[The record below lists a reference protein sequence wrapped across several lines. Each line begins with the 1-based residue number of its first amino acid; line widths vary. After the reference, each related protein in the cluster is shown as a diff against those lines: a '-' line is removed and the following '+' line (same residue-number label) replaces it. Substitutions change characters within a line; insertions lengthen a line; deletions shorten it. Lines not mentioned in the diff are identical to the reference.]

1 MHWAEAG
8 RLEHMFPSTT
18 VEAGV
23 ERLSATRVVFLL
35 AMGVAWPAGEVAAQD
50 WCHESRRAVACEV
63 REYSFASDG
72 DLEIDGGM
80 NGGIHVTGW
89 DGDEVR
95 VEARVR
101 AQAPEQGRAEEI
113 LNGIEIY
120 ASARSVE
127 ADGPD
132 MGRREGWSVSYR
144 VFVPH
149 ATDLELET
157 HNGGISLEDV
167 SGRIRMSALNGGV
180 KIAGAGGDVVGRTTN
195 GGLSVEL
202 SGDRW
207 AGEGLDLRTTN
218 GGVTVAIPEGYSAEF
233 ETATVNGG
241 FALDVPMTLQG
252 RLGRRLRSTLGDGGA
267 PVRVTTTN
275 GGVKIR
281 RAGR

>member
-1 MHWAEAG
+1 MDRVRKTQVMFLAAAAVVGAASEAE
-8 RLEHMFPSTT
+8 
-18 VEAGV
+18 
-23 ERLSATRVVFLL
+23 
-35 AMGVAWPAGEVAAQD
+35 AQD
-50 WCHESRRAVACEV
+50 WCDHGRRAVACEV

-72 DLEIDGGM
+72 DLVIDGGM

-89 DGDEVR
+89 DGSEVR

-101 AQAPEQGRAEEI
+101 AQAREQDRADEI
-113 LNGIEIY
+113 LEEVEVLAN
-120 ASARSVE
+120 ARLVE

-132 MGRREGWSVSYR
+132 MRRREGWSVSYH
-144 VFVPH
+144 VFVPYS
-149 ATDLELET
+149 TDLELET

-180 KIAGAGGDVVGRTTN
+180 KVSGAGGDVVGRTTN

-202 SGDRW
+202 DGDRW

-241 FALDVPMTLQG
+241 FSLDMPMTLQG
-252 RLGRRLRSTLGDGGA
+252 RLGRRLRSTLGDGGP

-281 RAGR
+281 RSGA